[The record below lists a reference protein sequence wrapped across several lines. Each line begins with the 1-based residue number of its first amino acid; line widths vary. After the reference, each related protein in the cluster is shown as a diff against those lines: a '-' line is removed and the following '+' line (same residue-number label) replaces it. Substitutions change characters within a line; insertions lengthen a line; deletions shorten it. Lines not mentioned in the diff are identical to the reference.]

1 MRSRFL
7 ISAAAGVALG
17 IVPAI
22 MPAMAGAA
30 PGPVSAESGTRSFT
44 TAVYGDAPY
53 GATKDDTSQTAA
65 TPAFIDNVN
74 ADLDVSTVIHVGD
87 IHSGKQFCTEGY
99 DRTIAGLWS
108 HYADPVVY
116 TPGDNEW
123 ADCHKAAEGGGTYNT
138 ATGQVDHVL
147 VNGELA
153 DYAGGDPVDNLG
165 LIRSLFF
172 PTPGGTLGSG
182 TLHTISQATAF
193 DPAHPEDA
201 QFVENV
207 MWKQKGLVF
216 VTIDVPGGSNNDT
229 DPWYGAP
236 LTQRQIDERTQR
248 TAADLR
254 WLDQAFSWA
263 SDVDAQGVVVASQA
277 DMWDLDG
284 KTSAHL
290 TNYEPLVGSLAA
302 HTTAFGKP
310 VLLFEGDSH
319 VYRSDNPLQ
328 QGAPCAGDDGVCS
341 YDAWQSH
348 PSYDVGN
355 FHRVIVHGSTT
366 PLEWLKLTVT
376 PGAHAPAT
384 STSFGPFSWQRMP
397 VS

>member
-1 MRSRFL
+1 MRSRIL
-7 ISAAAGVALG
+7 MAAAAGAALC
-17 IVPAI
+17 IVPTV
-22 MPAMAGAA
+22 AGAT
-30 PGPVSAESGTRSFT
+30 PGPGPDNGNRSFT
-44 TAVYGDAPY
+44 MAVYGDAPY
-53 GATKDDTSQTAA
+53 GTTPTDNSQTLA
-65 TPAFIDNVN
+65 TPGFIDAVN
-74 ADLDVSTVIHVGD
+74 ADPDVSTVLHVGD
-87 IHSGKQFCTEGY
+87 IHSGKQFCTESY

-108 HYADPVVY
+108 HYADPLVY

-123 ADCHKAAEGGGTYNT
+123 ADCHKAGEGGGLTDT
-138 ATGQVDHVL
+138 SGQPV
-147 VNGELA
+147 
-153 DYAGGDPVDNLG
+153 DYANGNPVANLA
-165 LIRSLFF
+165 LIRSIFF
-172 PTPGGTLGSG
+172 PSPGATLGSG
-182 TLHTISQATAF
+182 TLHTVSQATAY

-207 MWKQKGLVF
+207 MWKQKGFVF
-216 VTIDVPGGSNNDT
+216 VTINVPGGSNNDA

-236 LTQRQIDERTQR
+236 LTQQQTDERTQR

-254 WLDQAFSWA
+254 WLDQAFSYA
-263 SDVDAQGVVVASQA
+263 SDLDAQGVVVVSQA

-284 KTSAHL
+284 KTAAHL
-290 TNYEPLVGSLAA
+290 TNYEPLVSSLAS
-302 HTTAFGKP
+302 HTTEFGKP

-328 QGAPCAGDDGVCS
+328 QGAPCTGDAGVCG
-341 YDAWQSH
+341 YDAWNSH
-348 PSYDVGN
+348 PSYDVSN

-376 PGAHAPAT
+376 PGGHEPTT